1 MMRVDRLYIFL
12 IKIKRVKNV
21 TNKDLRIRSKVI
33 SEGVNRV
40 PNRSMLRAVGFTD
53 EDFKK
58 PMIGVAST
66 WTEVTPCNVHIDELA
81 REAKAGAAENGGA
94 PMIFNTITVADGIA
108 MGHEGM
114 FYSLP
119 SREIIADSIETV
131 MNGERLDGIVAI
143 GGCDKTTPG
152 CVMAMAR
159 LNVPGVYVYG
169 GTIQPGKLN
178 GEDLD
183 IVSSFEAVGQYQ
195 EGLIDDER
203 LYDVECHACPGAGA
217 CGGMY
222 TANTMASAVEALGM
236 SIPGSSSTPAI
247 ADYKQQECRQ
257 AGEMVIDLLEKEI
270 YPRDIM
276 TKKAFENAITVVMAL
291 GGSTNAF
298 LHLLAMSHSAGV
310 ELDLEDFE
318 RIRLKVPHIADM
330 KPSGKYVMQDLF
342 EVGGVPAVMKML
354 LEQGLLHGDCLTV
367 TGNTIA
373 ENLANVPS
381 LKEGQKIIRSLDD
394 PLKKTG
400 PLVVLRGN
408 LAPEGAVA
416 KMSGQKIS
424 RFEGPARVFDSEE
437 EATTAIMENRI
448 KAGDVVVL
456 RYLGPKGGPG
466 MPEMLSIT
474 AMIVGKGLG
483 GKVALITDGRFSGGS
498 HGFVIGHVSPE
509 AHTGGPIALLQNEDI
524 ISIDSETQEIN
535 FNVKKEELKSRAEK
549 WIRPAS
555 KHKTGTLAKY
565 AHLVSSASKGAVTDL
580 DL

>member
-1 MMRVDRLYIFL
+1 MSKKGLIFL
-12 IKIKRVKNV
+12 F
-21 TNKDLRIRSKVI
+21 KDLRIRSKVI

-58 PMIGVAST
+58 PMIGIAST

-81 REAKAGAAENGGA
+81 REAKAGAAKNGGA

-195 EGLIDDER
+195 EGLIDEDR
-203 LYDVECHACPGAGA
+203 LYQVECHACPGAGA

-247 ADYKQQECRQ
+247 ANYKQQECRQ

-276 TKKAFENAITVVMAL
+276 TKKAFENAITIVMVL
-291 GGSTNAF
+291 GGSTNAI
-298 LHLLAMSHSAGV
+298 LHLIAMAHSAGV
-310 ELDLEDFE
+310 ELDLDDFE
-318 RIRLKVPHIADM
+318 RIRLKVPHLADM
-330 KPSGKYVMQDLF
+330 KPSGKYVMQDLY
-342 EVGGVPAVMKML
+342 EVGGVPAVMKLL
-354 LEQGLLHGDCLTV
+354 LEHRLLHGDCLTV
-367 TGNTIA
+367 TGKTVA
-373 ENLANVPS
+373 ENLANVPD
-381 LKEGQKIIRSLDD
+381 LKEGQKIIRPLND

-416 KMSGQKIS
+416 KMSGQTIS

-437 EATTAIMENRI
+437 EAAKAITDNQI

-466 MPEMLSIT
+466 MPEMLSLT
-474 AMIVGKGLG
+474 AMIVGRGLG

-509 AHTGGPIALLQNEDI
+509 AHVGGPIGLLQNDDI
-524 ISIDSETQEIN
+524 ITIDSDTQEIN
-535 FNVKKEELKSRAEK
+535 FHVTEEELNRRAEK
-549 WIRPAS
+549 WTKPAP
-555 KHKTGTLAKY
+555 KHKTGMLAKY
-565 AHLVSSASKGAVTDL
+565 AHLVSSSSKGAVTDL